1 MRSLPRWHLPF
12 AFVLLWLLSVFSASA
27 AEPIVRA
34 RVETQGS
41 IVVGQQVVV
50 SVDVLVP
57 NFFMSSPKF
66 PQFDLP
72 NAVVTLQDN
81 AMNLVETIDSVTYAG
96 IRRTYLV
103 TPQAAGDFVLPQ
115 VPITF
120 SYAAVPGQ
128 PPASGSVTVPP
139 EKFTVAGVP
148 GASAGAGSAIA
159 AKLAVAQ
166 ALDRD
171 LKGIKVG
178 DTLVRTVSVTAEGM
192 QAMMIPA
199 PDFTAPDGVRIYRQD
214 PVLSDG
220 TPQGQGSA
228 EGKRIDRVTYA
239 FERPGNYV
247 LPAVEIGWYDP
258 ATQKRQVAQVREIAV
273 TVGEHTAFKPA
284 IAPPAAPKQA
294 GPPGYTKWL
303 QLLSWVAGAALTLA
317 LLAWLGAR
325 AWPRIKSRREQRRIA
340 RENSEATYFRRVEV
354 ACRLGDLRAAY
365 AALDAWGR
373 RANIGSV
380 PKWLLE
386 FGGPGACEEF
396 ERFER
401 ATFGSDRGAQHRDSH
416 DLSGALSK
424 ARSTWLKRA
433 RGRSATA
440 SAAGA
445 LPKLNP

>member
-1 MRSLPRWHLPF
+1 MRLRPRWHSL
-12 AFVLLWLLSVFSASA
+12 FVTLLLWLLSVFSASA

-34 RVETQGS
+34 KVETQGS

-72 NAVVTLQDN
+72 NALVTLQDN
-81 AMNLVETIDSVTYAG
+81 AMNLVETIDGVTYAG

-128 PPASGSVTVPP
+128 PPASGSVILPP

-148 GASAGAGSAIA
+148 GAFAGAGSAVA
-159 AKLAVAQ
+159 AKLVVAQ

-199 PDFTAPDGVRIYRQD
+199 PDFTAPDGVRIYRQN

-228 EGKRIDRVTYA
+228 EAKRIDRVTYA

-258 ATQKRQVAQVREIAV
+258 ATQKREVAQLPEIAV
-273 TVGEHTAFKPA
+273 TVTEQTAFKPA
-284 IAPPAAPKQA
+284 IAPPAAPEQA
-294 GPPGYTKWL
+294 VPSGYTKWL
-303 QLLSWVAGAALTLA
+303 RYLPWAAGAAVALA

-325 AWPRIKSRREQRRIA
+325 AWPKVKSWRDQRRIV
-340 RENSEATYFRRVEV
+340 RENSEATYFRRFEA
-354 ACRLGDLRAAY
+354 ACQSSNRLAAY
-365 AALDAWGR
+365 AALDAWAR
-373 RANIGSV
+373 RANIGSMA
-380 PKWLLE
+380 KWLLE

-401 ATFGSDRGAQHRDSH
+401 ATFGSDRGAQDRISH

-440 SAAGA
+440 SAGMA